1 MTTAPV
7 EPDLTRFEGRYPEP
21 DEICRYGGLPGVEYC
36 YVAGQNQRK
45 FVDMGFSP
53 ITGVP
58 ALPFI
63 GPLGTMDTVV
73 VMGRGAPIQ
82 GAGDDNGIRRWFVDV
97 DVEGTIGIPAN
108 PDSPVG
114 KPTEAIRQA
123 AKPAKGD
130 IQVIE
135 GK

>member
-1 MTTAPV
+1 METAPV
-7 EPDLTRFEGRYPEP
+7 QPDLTRFEGRYPEP
-21 DEICRYGGLPGVEYC
+21 DEICRYGGRPGVEYC

-45 FVDMGFSP
+45 FVDVGFSP

-58 ALPFI
+58 TLTFV
-63 GPLGTMDTVV
+63 GPKGTMDTVV

-97 DVEGTIGIPAN
+97 DVEKVTGIPSSSG
-108 PDSPVG
+108 SPVD
-114 KPTEAIRQA
+114 KPTEAARQST
-123 AKPAKGD
+123 KPTKGD